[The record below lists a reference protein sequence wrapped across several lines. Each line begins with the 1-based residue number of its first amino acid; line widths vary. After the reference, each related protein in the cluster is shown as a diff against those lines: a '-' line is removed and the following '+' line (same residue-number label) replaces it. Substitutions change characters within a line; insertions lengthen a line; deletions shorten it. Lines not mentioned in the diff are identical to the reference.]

1 MLEPSRQRNR
11 IINCHLGINPI
22 PLETSSLDVITAF
35 DVIEHIPRAIYKDG
49 KICNPFIE
57 AMNEIWRTL
66 KPGGIFYAHT
76 PAYPAPE
83 AF

>member
-1 MLEPSRQRNR
+1 MFVLSRQGNR
-11 IINCHLGINPI
+11 IINYHLGINPI
-22 PLETSSLDVITAF
+22 PLEASSLDVITAF
-35 DVIEHIPRAIYKDG
+35 DVIEHIPQAIYKNG
-49 KICNPFIE
+49 KICNPFME

-76 PAYPAPE
+76 PACPAPE